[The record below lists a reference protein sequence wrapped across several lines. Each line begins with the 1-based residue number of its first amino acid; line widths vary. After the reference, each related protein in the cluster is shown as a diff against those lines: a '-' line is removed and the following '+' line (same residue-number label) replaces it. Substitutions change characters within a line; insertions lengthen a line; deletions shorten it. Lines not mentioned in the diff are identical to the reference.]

1 MLFSGTY
8 AEIMAMINAF
18 GAPVYLVD
26 VDRGGCFVGLGM
38 NSLAE
43 EYLGVSNEVFRGR
56 DQEDFTGLSDSHRV
70 RAQRAVSGYRR
81 CVELGSQITDE
92 AEIKLDDGTSWWGR
106 HTCIPIFSE
115 SGEVRRL
122 MITSLDII
130 ELKKTQENL
139 ENALTRLLSGFVTIC
154 ATCKDI
160 KEDSDQWMPVEH
172 YLSSDTNDV
181 QFSHGYCPKCYDL
194 AVQELK

>member
-1 MLFSGTY
+1 
-8 AEIMAMINAF
+8 MAMINAI

-26 VDRGGCFVGLGM
+26 VDPGGCFVGLGM

-56 DQEDFTGLSDSHRV
+56 DQEDFTGLSDSQRV
-70 RAQRAVSGYRR
+70 RAQRAVSDYRR

-106 HTCIPIFSE
+106 HTCIPILSE

-122 MITSLDII
+122 MITSFDIT
-130 ELKKTQENL
+130 ELKKTQESL

-181 QFSHGYCPKCYDL
+181 QFSHGYCPKCYES